1 MIFYFF
7 FCSVF
12 FFFYSTREL
21 THLPNSPLFIPEVS
35 QKLQILPP
43 FAGCFSL
50 SPLFPEEVAR
60 DSEKVHPPYF
70 SCAMM
75 GGSGTKA
82 TMFDRRS
89 VSGEEGEHLGGTPVL
104 AGCFSPSRCATPLKS
119 ESPREEYR
127 AVNTIVRRKK
137 SILQI
142 HSLQVCPHSS
152 ESCLQLLHI
161 KKR

>member
-1 MIFYFF
+1 MIL
-7 FCSVF
+7 
-12 FFFYSTREL
+12 FFFYCTREL
-21 THLPNSPLFIPEVS
+21 TRLPNSPLFIPEVS

-60 DSEKVHPPYF
+60 ASEKVHPPYF

-89 VSGEEGEHLGGTPVL
+89 VSGGEGEHLGGTPVL
-104 AGCFSPSRCATPLKS
+104 AGCFSPNRCAAPLRS

-127 AVNTIVRRKK
+127 AVNAVVRKKK

-142 HSLQVCPHSS
+142 HSLQVCAHSS
-152 ESCLQLLHI
+152 ETCLQLLHI
-161 KKR
+161 KKI